1 MQLIAVG
8 DNITDCYPEFDL
20 MFPGGNCVNVAVHA
34 ARLGTTTSYLGSV
47 GDDDRGRQ
55 LVDALRSEHMNI
67 SHLRIQPGSTGY
79 ATVLHEDG
87 ERTFGPFDRGA
98 SRVSLVPTDFD
109 FVAQHAMAHSSYAA
123 QLEADI
129 PELAERAPVSFDFD
143 AHTGDDYAQQL
154 MPSVSYAFFSASH
167 FAAKDIRE
175 LLSWACGSGASSALA
190 TRGAQG
196 AIYFDGTTFTT
207 QPARRALVRD
217 TLGAGDAFVAAVLH
231 GILTGQA
238 APVFLARAATLS
250 ASVCENLGA
259 FGHSTALSAGQHLPV
274 PLLPAP

>member
-1 MQLIAVG
+1 MDLVAVG

-34 ARLGTTTSYLGSV
+34 ARLGTTTSYVGSV
-47 GDDDRGRQ
+47 GDDERGRQ
-55 LVDALRSEHMNI
+55 LAVALRSEQVDI

-79 ATVLHEDG
+79 ATVLHRDG

-98 SRVSLVPTDFD
+98 SQVSLVAADFD

-123 QLEADI
+123 QLESDI
-129 PELAERAPVSFDFD
+129 PALAERVPVSFDFD

-154 MPSVSYAFFSASH
+154 IPSVSHAFFSAAH
-167 FAAKDIRE
+167 LTAEDIRE
-175 LLSWACGSGASSALA
+175 LLRWACGAGASSALA

-196 AIYFDGTTFTT
+196 AIWFDGTTFTT
-207 QPARRALVRD
+207 QAAQRASVRD

-231 GILTGQA
+231 GILTGQPA
-238 APVFLARAATLS
+238 TEFLSQAATVS

-274 PLLPAP
+274 PLSAP